1 MDPLDLFGRVKWA
14 ITPPPGESSV
24 EDQILLMRSRGLP
37 IEWSTRDDGTV
48 DVTTKRP
55 FAGIVKL
62 MITQCLQ
69 STYPGYGIVE
79 CDSTAPPNR

>member
-1 MDPLDLFGRVKWA
+1 MDPLDLFGRVTWA
-14 ITPPPGESSV
+14 ITPPSGESSV

-37 IEWSTRDDGTV
+37 IDWQAKPEGVVEVS
-48 DVTTKRP
+48 TKRP

-69 STYPGYGIVE
+69 NTYPGYGIVE
-79 CDSTAPPNR
+79 CDSAAPPNR